1 MLLSLALIILTGIA
15 LSEIALKIG
24 LPRIIGM
31 VFTGILLGPYA
42 LNLLD
47 ESLLA
52 ISLDLRQVALVVILL
67 RAGLSLNLEDLRQV
81 GRPAFLLAFI
91 PATLEL
97 LAIIILAPLL
107 LDFTLLEAAIMG
119 TILAAVSP
127 AIVVPRMLEMMENK
141 VGTKKRIPQMI
152 LAGASVDD
160 IYVIVLFTAF
170 IGIHDTGE
178 ASLMAFLTLPL
189 SLIGGI
195 LLGVV
200 TAFLFVKLFK
210 HYHMRDTGKIMI
222 LLGVA
227 FIFLALE
234 DMLPVSGLLAIFA
247 MGITILSTYG
257 VLAKRLVFKYEKVW
271 VFTELLLFV
280 LVGAAVDI
288 TLVGS
293 IGLSALLL
301 VMGALAIRSLGA
313 FLATYKT
320 ALSLKERVFVVFA
333 YLPKATVQ
341 ASIASIPL
349 SMGMGGG
356 ETMLA
361 VAVLS
366 IIITAP
372 LGAIL
377 TDRTQKMLLRS
388 QTKPQSSL

>member
-1 MLLSLALIILTGIA
+1 MLLSLALIILTGII
-15 LSEIALKIG
+15 LSETALKIG

-31 VFTGILLGPYA
+31 VFTGILLGPYV

-52 ISLDLRQVALVVILL
+52 ISLDLRQIALVVILL
-67 RAGLSLNLEDLRQV
+67 RAGLSLNLEDLKEV
-81 GRPAFLLAFI
+81 GRPAFLLAFV

-97 LAIIILAPLL
+97 VAVVILAPILL
-107 LDFTLLEAAIMG
+107 GFTLLEAAIMG

-127 AIVVPRMLEMMENK
+127 AIVVPRMLRMMKEN
-141 VGTKKRIPQMI
+141 VGTNKRIPHMI

-170 IGIHDTGE
+170 IGIHNTGDT
-178 ASLMAFLTLPL
+178 SLMAFLMLPL
-189 SLIGGI
+189 SLVGGI

-200 TAFLFVKLFK
+200 TALLFVKLFK
-210 HYHMRDTGKIMI
+210 RYHMRDTGKIMV
-222 LLGVA
+222 LLSVA
-227 FIFLALE
+227 FLFLALE
-234 DMLPVSGLLAIFA
+234 DVLPVSGLLAIFA
-247 MGITILSTYG
+247 MGITILTAYG
-257 VLAKRLVFKYEKVW
+257 VLAKRLVTKYEKIW

-288 TLVGS
+288 TLLRSVG
-293 IGLSALLL
+293 LLALML
-301 VMGALAIRSLGA
+301 VLGALFIRSLGA
-313 FLATYKT
+313 FFATYKT
-320 ALSLKERVFVVFA
+320 ALTLKERLFVVFA

-349 SMGMGGG
+349 SMGIGGG

-366 IIITAP
+366 ILITAP

-377 TDRTQKMLLRS
+377 TDRSQKRLLMS
-388 QTKPQSSL
+388 DPA